1 MLFAIIVSTL
11 CLSGGV
17 YALLSYDPA
26 VARRQA
32 LRDANVSWV
41 YRTWDLRHRL
51 ISRTQRERMRVIG
64 VEESKYLQD
73 LAVYTLGGL
82 VVGEVF
88 LHSLPIGI
96 VGACLGYVLVWM
108 RVAGKYGRWQ
118 KDVVGGIQELVR
130 IIKLRMAAGEKVST
144 AMERT
149 LPFLTDAM
157 AIEWGNMLARL
168 RSGESVE
175 TALQALDQRI
185 GDRDLTAVL
194 TRLRTYHR
202 TGIPE
207 DPFGDL
213 AEHLS
218 RIYMIQHE
226 GRMKR
231 LTAPLTMYALAG
243 FVGVFMIAMLPT
255 IILQILQALKGSPLT
270 F

>member
-1 MLFAIIVSTL
+1 MLFAVIVSTL
-11 CLSGGV
+11 CLSGGL

-26 VARRQA
+26 ESRRQA
-32 LRDANVSWV
+32 LRDPGVSWV
-41 YRTWDLRHRL
+41 YRTWDLRRRVV
-51 ISRTQRERMRVIG
+51 SRGQRERMAVIG
-64 VEESKYLQD
+64 VAESKYLQD
-73 LAVYTLGGL
+73 LGLYTLGGL
-82 VVGEVF
+82 VIGRLF
-88 LHSLPIGI
+88 MHSWLIAIAAG
-96 VGACLGYVLVWM
+96 GMGYLLIWM
-108 RVAGKYGRWQ
+108 RVAGKYGRWK

-130 IIKLRMAAGEKVST
+130 ILKLRMAAGEKVST
-144 AMERT
+144 AMERAF
-149 LPFLTDAM
+149 PFLTDAM

-207 DPFGDL
+207 EPFGDL

-243 FVGVFMIAMLPT
+243 FVGVFMMALLPT